1 MERKGE
7 IIQIIMVKI
16 TAFSQ
21 QSCKNYRYDDHSIS
35 FKQAWRIL
43 NFSSPFFLF
52 SSEKSHIS
60 KRIPLEYFIRNL
72 TFPFSGSFD
81 IGDTRYPRVRPEKA
95 LKIDEFAATN
105 NKTERFGG

>member
-1 MERKGE
+1 M
-7 IIQIIMVKI
+7 
-16 TAFSQ
+16 
-21 QSCKNYRYDDHSIS
+21 
-35 FKQAWRIL
+35 L

-72 TFPFSGSFD
+72 TFPVPSISVIHD
-81 IGDTRYPRVRPEKA
+81 IVRAEKA

-105 NKTERFGG
+105 NRTERFSR